1 VLKSFFFPPLL
12 RCEKRYL
19 VADYFG
25 KKALELFEKRL
36 EKCVLQTK
44 TSKENNN
51 KSAKE
56 DSCQKGK
63 FER

>member
-1 VLKSFFFPPLL
+1 MAV
-12 RCEKRYL
+12 
-19 VADYFG
+19 YFG

-36 EKCVLQTK
+36 EKCVLQKEK
-44 TSKENNN
+44 TSMENNQ
-51 KSAKE
+51 KLAKE

>member
-1 VLKSFFFPPLL
+1 
-12 RCEKRYL
+12 